1 MSTPRG
7 VGYTDDARDTET
19 PERNK
24 GMTFQARAS
33 RAAVAIAALGGLAIL
48 AVVAAPS
55 FAGADSVDG
64 RPSHAH
70 TKAIPGMA
78 RMHEQMMSG
87 NPGMARMHE
96 RMHVP

>member
-1 MSTPRG
+1 
-7 VGYTDDARDTET
+7 
-19 PERNK
+19 
-24 GMTFQARAS
+24 
-33 RAAVAIAALGGLAIL
+33 VAIAALGGLAIL

-96 RMHVP
+96 QMMSGNPGMARMHERMHVP

>member
-1 MSTPRG
+1 
-7 VGYTDDARDTET
+7 
-19 PERNK
+19 
-24 GMTFQARAS
+24 
-33 RAAVAIAALGGLAIL
+33 VAIAALGGLAIL

-78 RMHEQMMSG
+78 RMHEQMMSDPGMARMHEQMMSG
-87 NPGMARMHE
+87 NPGMARMHEQMMSDPGMARMHE